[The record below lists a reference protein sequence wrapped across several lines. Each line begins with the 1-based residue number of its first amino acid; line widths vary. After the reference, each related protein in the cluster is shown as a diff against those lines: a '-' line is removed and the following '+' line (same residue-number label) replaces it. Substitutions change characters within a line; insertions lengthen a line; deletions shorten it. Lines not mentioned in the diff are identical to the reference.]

1 MSDKAKVSELF
12 EVAIAAEHAN
22 RELFLGLSSK
32 FAHHQ
37 EVADFW
43 REYAEDEAM
52 HARLLEQIRDGLSPE
67 QLAAPAD
74 PYQVEN
80 AYKALRLRV
89 DEALEGVDNL
99 EEAYQLV
106 HEVEHSETNVVFEF
120 LISNFSSDQ
129 RAQSF
134 LRSQL
139 GEHVAR
145 LMNGFPAAF
154 KQAARRRE
162 IKALE

>member
-1 MSDKAKVSELF
+1 MSDKTKVGELF
-12 EVAIAAEHAN
+12 EMAIAAENAN
-22 RELFLGLSSK
+22 RELFLGLASK

-43 REYAEDEAM
+43 SEYAQGEVI
-52 HARLLEQIRDGLSPE
+52 HAQLLEQIRGGLSPE

-80 AYKALRLRV
+80 AYKALRLQV
-89 DEALEGVDNL
+89 EPALEGVDNL
-99 EEAYQLV
+99 EAAYQLV

-120 LISNFSSDQ
+120 LISNFSSDR

-139 GEHVAR
+139 GEHIAR
-145 LMNGFPAAF
+145 LTHGFPAAF

-162 IKALE
+162 IMALE